1 MATLRLPA
9 ASRASLSSRGVAGRS
24 ACAPV
29 SLAPRPRVQRRPAR
43 LAVRA
48 VAVPP
53 EVSSAA
59 TAAASEVGTAVR
71 AFLVALFGSD
81 ATRKKPRA
89 PPPPP
94 PAPPAPPATGV
105 ERLLLL
111 LSAAWAA
118 RIDPLL
124 YEASYR
130 AEQAQ
135 AVARLAL
142 AVLLAAAKAP
152 LPVFEELGARCV
164 DAFFIVTGFLAVAAL
179 RAAYATA
186 ASARFLY
193 RDVLLRFRWLAL
205 GAVVFFHFP
214 TALIYVADVLKL

>member
-1 MATLRLPA
+1 
-9 ASRASLSSRGVAGRS
+9 
-24 ACAPV
+24 
-29 SLAPRPRVQRRPAR
+29 
-43 LAVRA
+43 
-48 VAVPP
+48 
-53 EVSSAA
+53 
-59 TAAASEVGTAVR
+59 
-71 AFLVALFGSD
+71 
-81 ATRKKPRA
+81 
-89 PPPPP
+89 
-94 PAPPAPPATGV
+94 V

-111 LSAAWAA
+111 LPAAWVA

-186 ASARFLY
+186 ASARFFY
-193 RDVLLRFRWLAL
+193 TDVLLRFRWLAL